1 VTTVY
6 AAGPDELD
14 PPTLY
19 ALLSLRVDVFVVEQQ
34 CPYREIDGR
43 DLEPGTRHL
52 WLGPSRGEPVAYL
65 RLLTEP
71 DGTARIGRVCTA
83 ATARGAGHSSVLMA
97 AALDLVGDDRPSVLD
112 AQSYLVDF
120 YRRFGFAPIG
130 DEFVEDGIP
139 HVPMHRPPRPPKRR
153 S

>member
-1 VTTVY
+1 MTSTPYV
-6 AAGPDELD
+6 AGPDELD
-14 PPTLY
+14 VPTLY
-19 ALLSLRVDVFVVEQQ
+19 ALLRLRVDVFVVEQA
-34 CPYREIDGR
+34 CPYRELDGR

-83 ATARGAGHSSVLMA
+83 VKARGAGLSSVLVA
-97 AALDLVGDDRPSVLD
+97 AALDLVGDDRPCVLD

-120 YRRFGFAPIG
+120 YRRFGFAPTG
-130 DEFVEDGIP
+130 DEYVEDGIP
-139 HVPMHRPPRPPKRR
+139 HVPMLRPPTAPP
-153 S
+153 